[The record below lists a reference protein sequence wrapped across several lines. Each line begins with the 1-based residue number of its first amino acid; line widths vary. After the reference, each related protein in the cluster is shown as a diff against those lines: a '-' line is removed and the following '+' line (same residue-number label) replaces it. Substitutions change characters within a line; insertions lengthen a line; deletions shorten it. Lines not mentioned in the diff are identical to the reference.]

1 MHTKTVTIKDIA
13 AKLGLHYATVSR
25 ALGGH
30 PGINHETRK
39 RVLRVVRE
47 LQYQPNSVA
56 YHLRKR
62 KSRIIGMVVPALDHY
77 FFSRM
82 VGVVTSQ
89 ANLHDYQVILFQSH
103 DLQEQEIKDIQLLM
117 DNRVA
122 GVILSLS
129 QSTRTFDHI
138 LTIQRQGIPV
148 VFFDRVSQQISA
160 TQISVDN
167 YQGAFEATAHLIRR
181 GHLKIGHLMG
191 PQNLT
196 VFKHRMAGYRDALK
210 MAGLAAKKNWLMEC
224 DLSMESGAER
234 MAGVLASK
242 DLPDAIFAANDQ
254 IAFGAMRQVFE
265 NGLDTPHDVAITGFD
280 DVPAAALISPPL
292 TTMAQPVE
300 LMAKMAFDLL
310 IEEIETNKSRLQN
323 VVLVPRLIIRK
334 ST

>member
-13 AKLGLHYATVSR
+13 AKLGLHFATVSR
-25 ALGGH
+25 ALGGQ

-39 RVLRVVRE
+39 RILRVVEE

-62 KSRIIGMVVPALDHY
+62 KSRIIGMIVPELDHY

-89 ANLHDYQVILFQSH
+89 ANLYDYQVILFQSH
-103 DLQEQEIKDIQLLM
+103 DQQEQEIKDVQLLM
-117 DNRVA
+117 ENRVA

-138 LTIQRQGIPV
+138 RSIQRQGIPA
-148 VFFDRVSQQISA
+148 VFFDRVSGQISG

-167 YQGAFEATAHLIRR
+167 YRGAFEATVHLIRR
-181 GHLKIGHLMG
+181 GRLKIGHLMG
-191 PQNLT
+191 PQHLT
-196 VFKHRMAGYRDALK
+196 VFKHRMAGYRDALQ
-210 MAGLAAKKNWLMEC
+210 MAGLPVAKNWLMEC
-224 DLSMESGAER
+224 DLSMESGADR
-234 MAGVLASK
+234 MARLLASK

-265 NGLDTPHDVAITGFD
+265 SGLDTPHDVAITGFD
-280 DVPAAALISPPL
+280 DVPAAAMITPSL
-292 TTMAQPVE
+292 TTVAQPVE
-300 LMAKMAFDLL
+300 LMATMAFDLL
-310 IEEIETNKSRLQN
+310 REEIETNKNQLQH
-323 VVLVPRLIIRK
+323 VVLTPRLIIRK